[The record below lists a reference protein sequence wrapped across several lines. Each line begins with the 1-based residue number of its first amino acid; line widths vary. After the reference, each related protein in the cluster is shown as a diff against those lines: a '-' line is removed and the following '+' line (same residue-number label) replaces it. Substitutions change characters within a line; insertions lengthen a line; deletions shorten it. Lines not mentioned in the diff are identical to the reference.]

1 MMACGYTS
9 GFMERLPQ
17 RQSMASI
24 GRLAV
29 LCIAPVACSEDQTGF
44 DLAPSL
50 GAVER
55 FLPETHRTLADGTT
69 TRSRPKERLDFLIR
83 TFRALGSH
91 HAAVEPAIAGW

>member
-55 FLPETHRTLADGTT
+55 FLPETHRTRQTVQRHVHA
-69 TRSRPKERLDFLIR
+69 RRNVS
-83 TFRALGSH
+83 TF
-91 HAAVEPAIAGW
+91 